1 MNRAWAYLAEG
12 VTFTVH
18 ADGAGVSRARE
29 AACPCAATAGVADRL
44 VFEQIAAEKIPAAGR
59 FDLVMVFNWIQ
70 DMANPRGA
78 PANIQRA
85 QAGRRPDVVQG
96 ERFGPTRL
104 SVDPGAP
111 RLP

>member
-1 MNRAWAYLAEG
+1 MLMALECRERERRLALVRRPRESPI
-12 VTFTVH
+12 
-18 ADGAGVSRARE
+18 VSSSSRS
-29 AACPCAATAGVADRL
+29 
-44 VFEQIAAEKIPAAGR
+44 AAERIPAAGR

-85 QAGRRPDVVQG
+85 QAGRRPDVVRG
-96 ERFGPTRL
+96 ERFGPTSPSL
-104 SVDPGAP
+104 DPGAP